1 MKRTILSRRHIAGLL
16 GLCYLVFALPSCS
29 KSFLNQVPKDGTPTV
44 TAITSEATM
53 YTAILGLYSSMRAT
67 DFYGR
72 TYAIKGDL
80 MADNAFLSSA
90 NSGRYLG
97 FNNYDMDKTNAY
109 PRDVWSNAY
118 AGIKNANFI
127 INCGLQNTNN
137 PISHMYAEAYALR
150 GLFLFDLARN
160 YSMPYAAGV
169 DNDGVPIVKFFD
181 YKALPARSKVGEVYA
196 QILSDLDSAL
206 LLSKYAQTAT
216 MTFSSTGVNRVMNYT
231 FVTKY
236 VIEALQARVYQHMGN
251 WQAVHD
257 KAQDIVDNGGYS
269 LTTSTALVGYWQ
281 NAGVSNDKI
290 ETMFEVT
297 SDANNNVSDGT
308 LANIYVPKPLG
319 SYGDILATKAFYNTY
334 TSTDARRSLYN
345 PSTRSGQLGTAY
357 YVTKYPI
364 DVVNYD
370 DVKIV
375 RYAEVLLTLAESYY
389 NLSDE
394 TNALKYLNM
403 VAMQRDPSF
412 AGYAS
417 TGAQVLEDILNERA
431 KELAFEGYR
440 FWDLYRLQRPFVHP
454 QSQDAANAINKSVS
468 VTPGNTPNFIF
479 PIPNNERLL
488 NPNISQNAGY

>member
-1 MKRTILSRRHIAGLL
+1 M
-16 GLCYLVFALPSCS
+16 
-29 KSFLNQVPKDGTPTV
+29 
-44 TAITSEATM
+44 
-53 YTAILGLYSSMRAT
+53 
-67 DFYGR
+67 
-72 TYAIKGDL
+72 
-80 MADNAFLSSA
+80 
-90 NSGRYLG
+90 
-97 FNNYDMDKTNAY
+97 
-109 PRDVWSNAY
+109 
-118 AGIKNANFI
+118 
-127 INCGLQNTNN
+127 
-137 PISHMYAEAYALR
+137 
-150 GLFLFDLARN
+150 
-160 YSMPYAAGV
+160 
-169 DNDGVPIVKFFD
+169 
-181 YKALPARSKVGEVYA
+181 
-196 QILSDLDSAL
+196 
-206 LLSKYAQTAT
+206 
-216 MTFSSTGVNRVMNYT
+216 
-231 FVTKY
+231 
-236 VIEALQARVYQHMGN
+236 HMGN

-281 NAGVSNDKI
+281 NAGVSNDKV

-297 SDANNNVSDGT
+297 SDANNNVGDGT

-357 YVTKYPI
+357 YITKYPI

-375 RYAEVLLTLAESYY
+375 RYAEVLLMLAESYY

-412 AGYAS
+412 TGYVS

-440 FWDLYRLQRPFVHP
+440 FWDLYRLQRSFVHP
-454 QSQDAANAINKSVS
+454 QSQDAANAINKSVT
-468 VTPGNTPNFIF
+468 VTPGTTPNFIF
-479 PIPNNERLL
+479 PIPNDERLL

>member
-1 MKRTILSRRHIAGLL
+1 VSF
-16 GLCYLVFALPSCS
+16 LVSMLPSCS
-29 KSFLNQVPKDGTPTV
+29 KSFLDQQPRDATQTS

-72 TYAIKGDL
+72 TYAVKGDL
-80 MADNAFLSSA
+80 MADNAFLSSS

-109 PRDVWSNAY
+109 PRDVWTNAY
-118 AGIKNANFI
+118 AGIKNANFV
-127 INCGLQNTNN
+127 INCGLPVSNDA
-137 PISHMYAEAYALR
+137 ISHMYAEAYALR

-160 YSMPYAAGV
+160 YSLPYAAGV
-169 DNDGVPIVKFFD
+169 DNDGVPIVKQFD
-181 YKALPARSKVGEVYA
+181 YKALPARSSVGEVYA
-196 QILSDLDSAL
+196 QVLSDLDSAL
-206 LLSKYAQTAT
+206 LLSKYKQTET
-216 MTFSSTGVNRVMNYT
+216 MSFVSTGVKRAMNYT
-231 FVTKY
+231 FVTRY

-251 WQAVHD
+251 WQAAHD
-257 KAQDIVDNGGYS
+257 KAQDIVDNGGY
-269 LTTSTALVGYWQ
+269 TMVAAAGLVGYWQ
-281 NAGVSNDKI
+281 NAGISNDKI

-319 SYGDILATKAFYNTY
+319 SYGDILATKAFYDTY
-334 TSTDARRSLYN
+334 SATDARRGLYN

-375 RYAEVLLTLAESYY
+375 RYAEVLLLLAESYY

-403 VAMQRDPSF
+403 VAKQRDPSF

-417 TGAQVLEDILNERA
+417 TGPQVLEDILGERA
-431 KELAFEGYR
+431 RELAFEGYR
-440 FWDLYRLQRPFVHP
+440 FWDLYRLQRTFVHP
-454 QSQDAANAINKSVS
+454 QSQDATNAINKSVT
-468 VTPGNTPNFIF
+468 VTPGTTTNFIF
-479 PIPNNERLL
+479 PIPNDERLL
-488 NPNISQNAGY
+488 NPNVSQNNGYN